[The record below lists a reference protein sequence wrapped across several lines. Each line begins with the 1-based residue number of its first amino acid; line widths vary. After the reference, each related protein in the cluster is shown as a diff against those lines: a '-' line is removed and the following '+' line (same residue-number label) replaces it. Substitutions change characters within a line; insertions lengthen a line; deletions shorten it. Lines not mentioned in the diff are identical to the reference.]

1 MFLIRKCRIEDAEIL
16 CKINREVMG
25 YDYPVEETAEKIKQ
39 LVNLDENGIFVA
51 EDENQ
56 IAGYIHL
63 NSYDTLYF
71 GHMKN
76 ILCLAVLPEFRRRGV
91 ATVLLEAGEK
101 WAKEHGAIGIRL
113 DSGAER
119 LPAHACY
126 EKAGYE
132 QKKMH
137 KYFRK
142 MFY

>member
-1 MFLIRKCRIEDAEIL
+1 MLTIRKCRIEDAKIL

-25 YDYPVEETAEKIKQ
+25 YDYSVEKTMEKIKQ
-39 LVNLDENGIFVA
+39 LVNQDENGIFVA
-51 EDENQ
+51 EVDDQ

-71 GHMKN
+71 DHMKN
-76 ILCLAVLPEFRRRGV
+76 ILCLAVLPEYRGKGV
-91 ATVLLEAGEK
+91 ATALLEAGEE
-101 WAKEHGAIGIRL
+101 WAKETCAAGIRL

-119 LPAHACY
+119 LAAHTCY

-132 QKKMH
+132 YKKMH

-142 MFY
+142 MF